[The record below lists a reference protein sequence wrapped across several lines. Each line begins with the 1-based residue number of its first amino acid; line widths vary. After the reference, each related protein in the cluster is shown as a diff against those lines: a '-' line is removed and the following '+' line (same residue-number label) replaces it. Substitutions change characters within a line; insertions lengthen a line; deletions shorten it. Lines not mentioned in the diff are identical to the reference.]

1 MYWIILDL
9 FIWSGD
15 GITEKVQTDLK
26 PCYSHSHSLLIAIH
40 MPSCSLVRQQETF
53 QAQMQMNFPSC
64 MATHFAI
71 AWFIELHKN
80 WLFGC
85 EKLHIQCDE
94 KNMFLNNPVVL
105 PHWSQFPAA
114 APNGSKD
121 PTHHRVTCHRASAKN
136 MGLPFARRMWV
147 YPNTKKD
154 RKVHHHHLHHHHHQ
168 HLIIIDHYQPLL
180 TIMNHHHHHHHHHH
194 HQQQQQHQIIEDV
207 LCHLVGDEN
216 LSSMHCDEN
225 RECCAYQ
232 NRRLD
237 PCGSVNRHPDLRWLE
252 VKWSLK
258 IAIHQQLSS
267 SSWKTPTCRTR
278 LLLLEI
284 LRKASGA
291 SKPLNSPVSDWIMN
305 PSNCRCL
312 LHKLK

>member
-1 MYWIILDL
+1 MHWIILDL

-180 TIMNHHHHHHHHHH
+180 TIINHY
-194 HQQQQQHQIIEDV
+194 E
-207 LCHLVGDEN
+207 
-216 LSSMHCDEN
+216 
-225 RECCAYQ
+225 
-232 NRRLD
+232 
-237 PCGSVNRHPDLRWLE
+237 P
-252 VKWSLK
+252 
-258 IAIHQQLSS
+258 SS
-267 SSWKTPTCRTR
+267 SSSSSSSSAAAAAAAAASNHWGCTLPSCWRREPCIYVLWRKQRVLRVPKPKTGPMWISQQAPG
-278 LLLLEI
+278 LEM
-284 LRKASGA
+284 AGS
-291 SKPLNSPVSDWIMN
+291 
-305 PSNCRCL
+305 
-312 LHKLK
+312 